1 MKGGARQ
8 GPAPGVSAPRL
19 RNALV
24 GLLLLAT
31 PWLSRPAPS
40 SGAQAAETD
49 FPDGTLTLS
58 RAVALTL
65 ETHPLLLG
73 GSARHRA
80 AEEDH
85 RVSAGDR
92 FPSLSLRGTA
102 TQFEEPMV
110 VTPIH
115 SFQPSRI
122 PSFDETLFQASAM
135 VDYTLYDGGAR
146 GARISGSAA
155 HARAARWDVRSA
167 HQELIAQ
174 VSESYL
180 AVLLARDQLEA
191 HDREIAALESELTRV
206 RDLSVRRQGR
216 ARGGSSGRGR
226 ACRRPRGP
234 GADGARSG

>member
-1 MKGGARQ
+1 
-8 GPAPGVSAPRL
+8 
-19 RNALV
+19 
-24 GLLLLAT
+24 
-31 PWLSRPAPS
+31 
-40 SGAQAAETD
+40 
-49 FPDGTLTLS
+49 
-58 RAVALTL
+58 
-65 ETHPLLLG
+65 
-73 GSARHRA
+73 
-80 AEEDH
+80 
-85 RVSAGDR
+85 
-92 FPSLSLRGTA
+92 
-102 TQFEEPMV
+102 MV

-226 ACRRPRGP
+226 ACRRPCGP